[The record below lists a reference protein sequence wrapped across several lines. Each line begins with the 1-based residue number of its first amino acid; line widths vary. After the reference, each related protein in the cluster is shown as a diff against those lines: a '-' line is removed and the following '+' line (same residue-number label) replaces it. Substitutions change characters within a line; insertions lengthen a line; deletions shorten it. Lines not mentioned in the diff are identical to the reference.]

1 MSSSKPIPTEVAYRA
16 LVAQLADLRPWSL
29 RDIEL
34 TEGQVH
40 TVFLHHPDLAQE
52 AMNNAHLAADLTD
65 ELNSVYSADT
75 LNARLADRLLVGFQT
90 VACRQ
95 VYEDVQ
101 DEIFRREDAEE
112 ARLEA
117 ERLPGSHAFYERSTD
132 RLDAEVSL

>member
-1 MSSSKPIPTEVAYRA
+1 MTQRKTDLTQAPYRA
-16 LVAQLADLRPWSL
+16 LVAQLAGLRPWSL

-40 TVFLHHPDLAQE
+40 TVFLHHADLAQE
-52 AMNNAHLAADLTD
+52 ALNNAHLAADLAD

-75 LNARLADRLLVGFQT
+75 LNGRLADRLLVSFQT

-95 VYEDVQ
+95 IYEDVQ

-112 ARLEA
+112 AREEA
-117 ERLPGSHAFYERSTD
+117 ERLPGSHAFYERGID
-132 RLDAEVSL
+132 RLDAEIAL